1 MGSSYDDNKYIAKTV
16 QIVPP
21 QTIQRKKLGEVL
33 VESEIL
39 TRLTVE
45 RILQLSRASGK
56 RFGEVLEDLGL
67 VTGEELAQALATQY
81 GYPVVADFAKYAFSD
96 ALLNVM
102 PAETA
107 AEHIIFPLKLQ
118 GNILG
123 LAMADP
129 TNERVVNNIQ
139 DNNKVVV
146 KNFIASRK
154 DILQA
159 IAVHYL
165 KREEAKSGKDVVLL
179 AESDKTIIKAL
190 SDTLNKNNY
199 EVIVATDGI
208 EAMKKAVCYKPAIII
223 ADKDMP
229 KINGYMLLSSLK
241 NNKEAKN
248 IPVILIAA
256 SLNAEEEALAYDK
269 GFADYISKPVKDV
282 ILLTKVK
289 KAILFNINP
298 YVVR

>member
-1 MGSSYDDNKYIAKTV
+1 MGSSYDDNKFIAKTV
-16 QIVPP
+16 QASAPP
-21 QTIQRKKLGEVL
+21 AIQRKKLGQVL

-39 TRLTVE
+39 TQLTVE
-45 RILQLSRASGK
+45 RILQLSRAAGK

-96 ALLNVM
+96 DLLKLM

-129 TNERVVNNIQ
+129 TNEKVVHNIQ
-139 DNNKVVV
+139 DSNKVVV

-165 KREEAKSGKDVVLL
+165 KREEAKSGKAIVLL
-179 AESDKTIIKAL
+179 AENDKNIVKAMSD
-190 SDTLNKNNY
+190 SLNKNNY

-208 EAMKKAVCYKPAIII
+208 EALKKAVCYKPALIV

-241 NNKEAKN
+241 NTRETKN

-256 SLNAEEEALAYDK
+256 STQAEEEALAYDK
-269 GFADYISKPVKDV
+269 GFADYISKPVKEI